1 LKRRLAILT
10 IAAAAAVLATPA
22 RAAERKAPEF
32 ELKLLDGSSLH
43 AKDLLGSVTVID
55 FWATWCQPCLDEIPD
70 YNRLFRAYGSKI
82 RFVGVATD
90 SGTEKE
96 VKLAVKELKIS
107 YPVAAPTLKEL
118 DVFGDILIFP
128 TTWVIDSEG
137 RIVQEFLGVPPGKH
151 EQLRGLVDK
160 LLAQIP
166 KR

>member
-1 LKRRLAILT
+1 VKRLLALLIFAASAL
-10 IAAAAAVLATPA
+10 AAASPA
-22 RAAERKAPEF
+22 RADERKAPEF
-32 ELKLLDGSSLH
+32 EIKLLDGSSLR
-43 AKDLLGSVTVID
+43 AKDLIGKVTVID

-90 SGTEKE
+90 SGDEKA

-107 YPVAAPTLKEL
+107 YPVAAPSLKEL

-137 RIVQEFLGVPPGKH
+137 KIVREFLGAPPGKH
-151 EQLRGLVDK
+151 EQMRELVDK

>member
-1 LKRRLAILT
+1 MSDAQKSPWILE
-10 IAAAAAVLATPA
+10 ANQATFQEDVV
-22 RAAERKAPEF
+22 ERSRQVP
-32 ELKLLDGSSLH
+32 
-43 AKDLLGSVTVID
+43 VVID

-82 RFVGVATD
+82 RFIGVATD